1 MSARRIPNLRRDLPI
16 SVVLLIM
23 AAAAV
28 VPSAIAVII
37 ALAGIIGL
45 ILLRV
50 TMGHVAAPRRAVSL
64 NYRSNLP
71 SERTS
76 SRGGSHATRAA

>member
-1 MSARRIPNLRRDLPI
+1 MNRIPNLRRDLPV
-16 SVVLLIM
+16 SVALLIL

-28 VPSAIAVII
+28 VPSAIAVVI
-37 ALAGIIGL
+37 ALAAITSL

-50 TMGHVAAPRRAVSL
+50 TMGHIAVPRRNVFRGSRP
-64 NYRSNLP
+64 NPR

-76 SRGGSHATRAA
+76 SRGGSHVARAA